1 MSHQG
6 ICPGGAVLL
15 GLTDYKLLIMCHLY
29 QLIIYTLYVQ
39 NLCVDHPQKIK
50 WKLIQEIYTAL
61 YIFYPQKIIFVS
73 IQVLKVLSLNF
84 AGIFSRSLSVCSV
97 HVSHVFLY
105 EQQSSGMQVAKCES
119 VKPNASRYRW
129 FLICIFKKIP
139 RKITLS
145 NRSEFN
151 PKSIK

>member
-15 GLTDYKLLIMCHLY
+15 GLTHYKLLIMCHLY

-61 YIFYPQKIIFVS
+61 YIFYPQKILFVS

-84 AGIFSRSLSVCSV
+84 AGIFSWSLSVCSV
-97 HVSHVFLY
+97 HVSHVSM
-105 EQQSSGMQVAKCES
+105 SSSLLGCRLLS
-119 VKPNASRYRW
+119 VKV
-129 FLICIFKKIP
+129 
-139 RKITLS
+139 
-145 NRSEFN
+145 
-151 PKSIK
+151 

>member
-61 YIFYPQKIIFVS
+61 YIFYPQKILFVS

-84 AGIFSRSLSVCSV
+84 GGIFSWSLSVCSV

-105 EQQSSGMQVAKCES
+105 EQQSSGM
-119 VKPNASRYRW
+119 
-129 FLICIFKKIP
+129 
-139 RKITLS
+139 
-145 NRSEFN
+145 
-151 PKSIK
+151 